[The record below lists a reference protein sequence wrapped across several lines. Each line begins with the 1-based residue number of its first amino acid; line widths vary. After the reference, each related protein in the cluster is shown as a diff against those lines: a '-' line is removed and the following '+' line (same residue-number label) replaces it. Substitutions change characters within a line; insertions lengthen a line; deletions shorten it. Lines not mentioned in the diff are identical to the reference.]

1 MSAEHTFCG
10 WFTPADLFAP
20 PFDHLRS
27 AGLFKGD
34 AMNEKL
40 EIIATI
46 ILAIVLVAVPMLLMP
61 SDAAIM
67 AAY

>member
-1 MSAEHTFCG
+1 M
-10 WFTPADLFAP
+10 
-20 PFDHLRS
+20 RS
-27 AGLFKGD
+27 SGLFKGD